1 MNWRNWDRDGVM
13 IDWNN
18 IATEWLSDYA
28 AMGVFVV
35 DKGLKIRFWNRWMAH
50 HTGKSARSVIG
61 KSLFSICPEI
71 ETRGNARYYEEA
83 LFGKSSILSQ
93 RFHGYLIPMPADC
106 GQSLFECMQQTTQIA
121 PLNLGGDVLSIVTII
136 EDVTERIEREQ
147 NLTVSERRYRT
158 LVENVRDPIFVLQDE
173 YLAESNPAA
182 RDLFGLSGD
191 PGEKEMDFHRFVNA
205 VDPLFVPQL
214 RQRYE
219 DRMTGKPVS
228 DFVIYPIKDQD
239 GMKRWIECHSVRMDW
254 EGLPAI
260 LVMAR
265 DITRRKKAEKALF
278 EERNR
283 LAVTLRSIGDGVIA
297 TDTEGNVVLI
307 NRAAEEMTGWS
318 FEEALDK
325 PLLQVFPIIN
335 QKTRKPCEN
344 PVEKVLET
352 GLVVGLANHTVLMAR
367 DGGERIIADSGSPI
381 KDREGNIYGVVLVFQ
396 DVTEKHRMEADL
408 ARARNLESL
417 GVLAGGIAHDFNNI
431 LAVILGNVD
440 LVKMDLDRQSGGYQC
455 ISEAER
461 AGLQAKALARQLLTF
476 AKGGTPVKK
485 AAVLSDAIRESCGFA
500 VRGSNI
506 KCEYAINE
514 DLWPVDADIEQIGQ
528 VLNNLFLNAKQAMP
542 RGGRIQ
548 VVARNDILDGSS
560 PPLKPGRFVSVVI
573 KDEGVGIPE
582 SHLARIFDPYF
593 TTKQTGSGLGLA
605 TTHSIIA
612 KHGGHI
618 SVVSQ
623 PGRGT
628 AFTIYL
634 PASDKLLVDKTA
646 SRETAPP
653 KGTGTVLVMD
663 DDAGICKMAA
673 RQLEKLGYHACVAE
687 DGEAAISMYQ
697 RAMEEGSPFSAVI
710 MDLTIPGGMGGKEAV
725 GQLLKRDPK
734 AVVLVSS
741 GYANDPVIANCTAY
755 GFKGAVPKPFT
766 LKELGQALEAVLKK

>member
-1 MNWRNWDRDGVM
+1 M

-50 HTGKSARSVIG
+50 HTGKSARSVMG

-83 LFGKSSILSQ
+83 LSGKSSILSQ
-93 RFHGYLIPMPADC
+93 RFHGYLIPMAADC

-136 EDVTERIEREQ
+136 EDVTERMEREQ
-147 NLTVSERRYRT
+147 DLTVSERRYRT
-158 LVENVRDPIFVLQDE
+158 LVENARDPIFVLQDE
-173 YLAESNPAA
+173 HLAESNPAA

-191 PGEKEMDFHRFVNA
+191 PGEKEMDFQRFMVSI
-205 VDPLFVPQL
+205 DPLFVPRF
-214 RQRYE
+214 RQRYD
-219 DRMTGKPVS
+219 DRMAGKPVS
-228 DFVIYPIKDQD
+228 DLFIYPLKDQD
-239 GMKRWIECHSVRMDW
+239 GMKRWIECNSVLIDW
-254 EGLPAI
+254 EGHPAV
-260 LVMAR
+260 LVMGR

-297 TDTEGNVVLI
+297 TDTKGNVVLI

-318 FEEALDK
+318 FEEALNK

-335 QKTRKPCEN
+335 QNTRKPCEN

-352 GLVVGLANHTVLMAR
+352 GLVVGLANHTVLMAK
-367 DGGERIIADSGSPI
+367 DGRERMIADSGSPI

-408 ARARNLESL
+408 ARTRNLESL

-431 LAVILGNVD
+431 LAVILGNLD
-440 LVKMDLDRQSGGYQC
+440 LVKMDLNPGSDGYEC
-455 ISEAER
+455 TGEAEQ
-461 AGLQAKALARQLLTF
+461 AVQQAKALARQLLTF
-476 AKGGTPVKK
+476 ARGGTPVKK
-485 AAVLSDAIRESCGFA
+485 TAVLSDAIRESCSFV

-528 VLNNLFLNAKQAMP
+528 VLNNLFINARQAMP
-542 RGGRIQ
+542 EGGCIQ

-560 PPLKPGRFVSVVI
+560 LPLKPGRFVSVII

-605 TTHSIIA
+605 TSHSIIA

-634 PASDKLLVDKTA
+634 PASDKLLVDKTV

-673 RQLEKLGYHACVAE
+673 RQLEKLGYYAFIAK
-687 DGEAAISMYQ
+687 DGKEAIAMYQ
-697 RAMEEGSPFSAVI
+697 KAMEEGSPFAAVI

-725 GQLLKRDPK
+725 GQLLKLDPK

-766 LKELGQALEAVLKK
+766 LKELGQALEVVLKK